1 MSPRI
6 KENNKARFVR
16 DVTLLSVSVV
26 ASVAFLFNIQRMARF
41 SYDLMLA
48 AGISTAA
55 FVGTAATVNT
65 KRYREAKRV
74 QDYLI
79 ANKPSYRRRDLVG
92 MEHCLLDVPD
102 IWGLTEDQ
110 IDVMFESDRGD
121 DVKYILPP
129 NTY

>member
-65 KRYREAKRV
+65 KRYLEAKRV

-121 DVKYILPP
+121 DVNYLLPP
-129 NTY
+129 NS